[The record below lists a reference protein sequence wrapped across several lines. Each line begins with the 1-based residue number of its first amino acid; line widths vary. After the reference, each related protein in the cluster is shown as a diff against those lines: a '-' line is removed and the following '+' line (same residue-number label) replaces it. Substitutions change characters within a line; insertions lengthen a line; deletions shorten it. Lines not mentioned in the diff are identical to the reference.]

1 MSTTLSNRYL
11 VDLPEWRAL
20 STPMINTNSAPFST
34 SGAVMAPDMRGR
46 DYASPYVFF
55 NFSNVLSSYNF
66 KLDAWHYVASLGVG
80 ASYGQGSTAVFC
92 PSLGP
97 SGTIS
102 GVAATTRSVTLST
115 ALPASVLQNS
125 MANRGDGLGF
135 IVRIIGNA
143 TAGSSGKIEE
153 RRIIANTSGT
163 TPTIYFDK
171 PLSFTPANGDRYE
184 FLSGSILF
192 LNAGTVVAGIFRRF
206 DILTYAATASLATTN
221 LPATIVQTHNQ
232 LIALDEQYV
241 PHNRNPGEG
250 YLIGAATYDTIGDFT
265 KGCLTATAVPAA
277 NQITGQATAGDAG
290 VFANQFRNY
299 QIRIVED
306 LTTPTAVGQRRKITS
321 HTAGASP
328 VYTLA
333 SNWTVN
339 PSATCKFVIENDT
352 DKVIGFL
359 GGTTTIY
366 NYNIT
371 ANTWDTTTWSNG
383 RGAAFTSSGLTFHS
397 FGITPDSVIGSN
409 VKHSSIVSFR
419 GSSVT
424 CDILDIAGGTNGL
437 WTNSIN
443 TIWSGSSGADQFVGL
458 EYPYFAYNAHTQE
471 GKYMYT
477 ALGTNSNYATQRM
490 YIRFDAHS
498 LSWSKVAGPKVLQG
512 STQLNG
518 CCFAHCPVFQDGNT
532 KIAFY
537 NTPRIMGA
545 GEYYQLMLTF

>member
-20 STPMINTNSAPFST
+20 SAPMINTSSAPFGT
-34 SGAVMAPDMRGR
+34 NGAVMAPDMRCR

-55 NFSNVLSSYNF
+55 NFTSSNVLSSYNF
-66 KLDAWHYVASLGVG
+66 KLDAWHYLTSLGVG
-80 ASYGQGSTAVFC
+80 GTYGTGSTSVFC

-125 MANRGDGLGF
+125 MANRGDALGY

-143 TAGSSGKIEE
+143 AGSSGKIEE
-153 RRIIANTSGT
+153 RRVIANTSGT

-171 PLSFTPANGDRYE
+171 ALSFTPIAGDRYE
-184 FLSGSILF
+184 FLSGSVLF
-192 LNAGTVVAGIFRRF
+192 LNVGTVAPGIFRRF

-221 LPATIVQTHNQ
+221 LPATIAQTHNQ

-241 PHNRNPGEG
+241 PHDRNPGEG
-250 YLIGAATYDTIGDFT
+250 YLVGAATYDTIGDFS
-265 KGCLTATAVPAA
+265 KGCLTATAATA
-277 NQITGQATAGDAG
+277 TNITGQASAGDAG
-290 VFANQFRNY
+290 VFTNQFRNY

-306 LTTPTAVGQRRKITS
+306 TGNPLAVGQRRRITT
-321 HTAGASP
+321 HTAGPSP
-328 VYTLA
+328 IYTVA
-333 SNWTVN
+333 TWTST

-359 GGTTTIY
+359 GGTVTIY

-383 RGAAFTSSGLTFHS
+383 RGAAFGGSGLTFHS
-397 FGITPDSVIGSN
+397 FGISPDPVIGSN

-419 GSSVT
+419 GSSAV

-443 TIWSGSSGADQFVGL
+443 TIWTGSSGADQFIGS
-458 EYPYFAYNAHTQE
+458 EYAYFAYNPHTQ
-471 GKYMYT
+471 GGRFMYT
-477 ALGTNSNYATQRM
+477 ALGTTANYTTQRM

-512 STQLNG
+512 FTQMTG
-518 CCFAHCPVFQDGNT
+518 TCFAHCPVFQDGNT

-537 NTPRIMGA
+537 NTPRIMGT